1 MIEIINIFAGYQDQ
15 EVLKGI
21 SLKIIHN
28 EMIGILGPNGSGKTT
43 LIMALTGVVPI
54 KSGQILLDGKPIR
67 TYPTRQVAKRV
78 ACVPQKS
85 EFSFDFSNL
94 SIVLMGRYPYL
105 DSWADYT
112 RQDREL
118 AEDAMRQTGIMK
130 LAQKSV
136 KQVSGGE
143 AQLVTIARAI
153 AQTTEILVLDE
164 ATSNLDAAKKIQVF
178 DLLTKKNSEGATVIC
193 VLHDLN
199 LAALYCRRLIFLKNG
214 KVVIDGQTEDVFK
227 DCILSEIYETDIRVS
242 KHPVTGTPQAHF
254 VPHCNAVGSGGG
266 LRRTGFCKVDKC
278 DG

>member
-1 MIEIINIFAGYQDQ
+1 MIEIDNIVAGYQDQ

-54 KSGQILLDGKPIR
+54 RSGEILLDGKPVR
-67 TYPTRQVAKRV
+67 TYPTKQMAKKV

-85 EFSFDFSNL
+85 EISFDFTNL

-105 DSWADYT
+105 DSWAGYSKE
-112 RQDREL
+112 DREV
-118 AEDAMRQTGIMK
+118 AKDAMRQTGILK
-130 LAQKSV
+130 LAHKSI
-136 KQVSGGE
+136 KRVSGGE
-143 AQLVTIARAI
+143 AQLVTVARAI
-153 AQTTEILVLDE
+153 AQTTEILILDE

-178 DLLTKKNSEGATVIC
+178 DLLTKKNHEGATVIC

-199 LAALYCRRLIFLKNG
+199 LAALYCKRLVFLKNG
-214 KVVIDGQTEDVFK
+214 KVVIDGQTQDVFK
-227 DCILSEIYETDIRVS
+227 DSILSEIYETDIRVS

-254 VPHCNAVGSGGG
+254 VPFCNVLDSGDSFCRNRFGG
-266 LRRTGFCKVDKC
+266 VN
-278 DG
+278 